1 MMRIG
6 MVEIFADLQSV
17 LLILA
22 GQSLMWIS
30 AFTVGALFGLA
41 ALLAALRLLRRFV

>member
-1 MMRIG
+1 
-6 MVEIFADLQSV
+6 MVDIFADAQAA

-22 GQSLMWIS
+22 GQALMWIS
-30 AFTVGALFGLA
+30 AITVGALFGLA